1 MRYVGFT
8 ILTNMTEE
16 FLLEEFL
23 EKEKELGLND
33 VQYMQMPLW
42 RLFRVSYREKYIK
55 KYLVDYSAQS
65 AQRETLIWLAYNAMY
80 FISSAFQLVKSLIAK
95 KHYNNIVFAF
105 PRLQKLNENLY
116 IDKFTDPVIDAT
128 HIKESVCVFQFI
140 NRKIY
145 KGKRWKEDRVIRMEF
160 IVFFSAFVALLLW
173 PIIAFSARKEIK
185 RLYDKVCCIFHLG
198 TIEYVR
204 WCIKFSFF
212 KCEVGLY
219 CFLFKKMRCQNVYVV
234 NRMVCLPQIIAA
246 HQCGLMVLEFQ
257 HGITMGVTTLYAG
270 QYDAVADPD
279 YFLVFSEFWRGNQFA
294 IPQDRITNIG
304 WAYKNIIN
312 KLPMKEVVHENTC
325 LVISSP
331 EISSKLVETVL
342 LLAHEYSQFR
352 FHIRCHPQESIS
364 INILKKIKRVSNV
377 EIVDNNV
384 DSFMA
389 LKRYLYV
396 VGVNSSVLF
405 EALSMGKIVARL
417 NFNGFC
423 PIPTHI
429 EEDGFYYVSC
439 LVDFQ
444 KFINSKNNGSPSG
457 FYNDFNP
464 NFINSIC

>member
-65 AQRETLIWLAYNAMY
+65 AQRETLIWLAYSAMY

-173 PIIAFSARKEIK
+173 PIIAFFCTEG
-185 RLYDKVCCIFHLG
+185 D
-198 TIEYVR
+198 
-204 WCIKFSFF
+204 
-212 KCEVGLY
+212 
-219 CFLFKKMRCQNVYVV
+219 
-234 NRMVCLPQIIAA
+234 
-246 HQCGLMVLEFQ
+246 
-257 HGITMGVTTLYAG
+257 
-270 QYDAVADPD
+270 
-279 YFLVFSEFWRGNQFA
+279 
-294 IPQDRITNIG
+294 
-304 WAYKNIIN
+304 
-312 KLPMKEVVHENTC
+312 
-325 LVISSP
+325 
-331 EISSKLVETVL
+331 
-342 LLAHEYSQFR
+342 
-352 FHIRCHPQESIS
+352 
-364 INILKKIKRVSNV
+364 KKI
-377 EIVDNNV
+377 I
-384 DSFMA
+384 
-389 LKRYLYV
+389 
-396 VGVNSSVLF
+396 
-405 EALSMGKIVARL
+405 
-417 NFNGFC
+417 
-423 PIPTHI
+423 
-429 EEDGFYYVSC
+429 
-439 LVDFQ
+439 
-444 KFINSKNNGSPSG
+444 
-457 FYNDFNP
+457 
-464 NFINSIC
+464 

>member
-65 AQRETLIWLAYNAMY
+65 AQRETLIWLAYSAMY

-145 KGKRWKEDRVIRMEF
+145 KGKRWKENRVIRMEF

-364 INILKKIKRVSNV
+364 INILKKN
-377 EIVDNNV
+377 
-384 DSFMA
+384 
-389 LKRYLYV
+389 
-396 VGVNSSVLF
+396 
-405 EALSMGKIVARL
+405 
-417 NFNGFC
+417 
-423 PIPTHI
+423 
-429 EEDGFYYVSC
+429 
-439 LVDFQ
+439 
-444 KFINSKNNGSPSG
+444 
-457 FYNDFNP
+457 
-464 NFINSIC
+464 